1 MGPHLGLLTEGHRA
15 LLFQHGVLGMTG
27 GNMDQQQSTPTP
39 GDSESPGSSTWRP
52 LSSTERRV
60 LGVMVEKSK
69 TTPDIYPM
77 TVNAIATGSNQKNNR
92 KPQMQ
97 LTTDDVVEA
106 LTGLRD
112 TGVVTEIHGDGRAVK
127 YRHHLYDWLGVD
139 RVELAVMAELFLRG
153 EQTMGDLRG
162 RASRMEKIPDLAALK
177 PVLVNLMQKNLVLAL
192 TAPGRGQTLTHN
204 LYLPEQLAKLRQQYG
219 EWTDASAPAGP
230 VTRLPDGAPRV
241 SQDLAQEECVRCQQL
256 EDRLA
261 TLEERVARL
270 EQQRP

>member
-1 MGPHLGLLTEGHRA
+1 
-15 LLFQHGVLGMTG
+15 
-27 GNMDQQQSTPTP
+27 MDQQQSTPTP
-39 GDSESPGSSTWRP
+39 GHSESSGPSTWGP
-52 LSSTERRV
+52 LRSTERRV

-97 LTTDDVVEA
+97 LTADDVVDA

-112 TGVVTEIHGDGRAVK
+112 AGVVTEIHGDGRAVK

-177 PVLVNLMQKNLVLAL
+177 LVLASLTQKNLVIAL
-192 TAPGRGQTLTHN
+192 TAPGRGQKLTHN
-204 LYLPEQLAKLRQQYG
+204 LYLPEQLVELHQQYG
-219 EWTDASAPAGP
+219 DLADVSAPVDP
-230 VTRLPDGAPRV
+230 VTRLAHGEPAA
-241 SQDLAQEECVRCQQL
+241 SQDLAPVAQEESVRREQL

-261 TLEERVARL
+261 ALEERVARL
-270 EQQRP
+270 EQQLP